1 MSAKEQPSS
10 NTNSLHAGLPSVAPS
25 NDVNIDSTLYEETRD
40 GFILGFNVVREIS
53 EATDLL
59 SPLKAAGLLMVRGLE
74 ITKVCI
80 SCHLMTRVYGE

>member
-1 MSAKEQPSS
+1 MSARKQLPI
-10 NTNSLHAGLPSVAPS
+10 NTDSLHIELPSDATLTS
-25 NDVNIDSTLYEETRD
+25 NHANIDSTLYEETRD

-59 SPLKAAGLLMVRGLE
+59 SPLKATGLLIVRGLE

-80 SCHLMTRVYGE
+80 GRCLMT